1 MSLDETRI
9 KKFLQEIT
17 RGSGELKTLV
27 RENQLKPGSVSLKA
41 AALRAQ
47 HPDWSAQE
55 VEKKVREIFLY
66 ART

>member
-1 MSLDETRI
+1 MHPEQIKIYKRLSPTEKLRI
-9 KKFLQEIT
+9 A
-17 RGSGELKTLV
+17 GELYATSRKLKTAAV
-27 RENQLKPGSVSLKA
+27 R
-41 AALRAQ
+41 RQ